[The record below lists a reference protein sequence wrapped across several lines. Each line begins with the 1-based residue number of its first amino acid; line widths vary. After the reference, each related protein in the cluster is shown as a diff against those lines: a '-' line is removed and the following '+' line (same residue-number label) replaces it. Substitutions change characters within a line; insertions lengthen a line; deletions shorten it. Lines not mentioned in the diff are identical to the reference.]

1 MRAIYSSAMLI
12 AAVSGCNSQ
21 FEPTAPNVAV
31 DAASSEEPSEA
42 LSPCVATAATI
53 SPASDGQTNFFYR
66 DDIVFTVTDGAV
78 DARIE
83 VTDETG
89 AVVSGMNWVDNQ
101 VAEGDPL
108 QIVFTPDTPL
118 DANRDYMATLVYCGG
133 EPSVSFRTS
142 SLGTQIQD
150 PALIEGWTYT
160 MNMSEAKV
168 LKPGSSAQA
177 ILSLLDNDL
186 ALQIDSVSGDTLDF
200 VFAATDAVTGEQ
212 DTCHP
217 SISIGMPGNFAEA
230 PHFEVGPNDVPFTL
244 AGYTVTF
251 YDAIASAT
259 FASNG
264 NHFAGGRLSGAVD
277 ARDVVDALSGR
288 GVLPA
293 DDAAALC
300 DSLANLNMS
309 CGTCRDGEP
318 LCLYLEIANIS
329 GEQSEMILDP
339 VDQNDCH
346 EDCEASCDNAA
357 CDAADAF
364 PICEA

>member
-1 MRAIYSSAMLI
+1 MRAIYRTAMLI

-21 FEPTAPNVAV
+21 FNTTTP
-31 DAASSEEPSEA
+31 ASADKEQTFEEATEA
-42 LSPCVATAATI
+42 LSPCVATAATV

-66 DDIVFTVTDGAV
+66 DDIVFTVTDGAA
-78 DARIE
+78 DARVE
-83 VTDETG
+83 LTDETG
-89 AVVSGMNWVDNQ
+89 AVVSGTNWVDNQ
-101 VAEGDPL
+101 VAEDEPL

-118 DANRDYMATLVYCGG
+118 DANRDYVATLVYCGG

-160 MNMSEAKV
+160 MDMSEAKV

-186 ALQIDSVSGDTLDF
+186 AMQIDAVSGDTLDF

-217 SISIGMPGNFAEA
+217 SFSVGIPGNFAEA

-251 YDAIASAT
+251 YDAISSAT
-259 FASNG
+259 FAANG
-264 NHFAGGRLSGAVD
+264 SYFAGGRLSGAVD

-288 GVLPA
+288 GVLPI
-293 DDAAALC
+293 DDAGALC
-300 DSLANLNMS
+300 DSLANLNMP
-309 CGTCRDGEP
+309 CGLCRDGEP
-318 LCLYLEIANIS
+318 LCLHLEIANIS
-329 GEQSEMILDP
+329 GEQSTMGLLPLD
-339 VDQNDCH
+339 QFDCH

-357 CDAADAF
+357 CDAADEF
-364 PICEA
+364 PICGA